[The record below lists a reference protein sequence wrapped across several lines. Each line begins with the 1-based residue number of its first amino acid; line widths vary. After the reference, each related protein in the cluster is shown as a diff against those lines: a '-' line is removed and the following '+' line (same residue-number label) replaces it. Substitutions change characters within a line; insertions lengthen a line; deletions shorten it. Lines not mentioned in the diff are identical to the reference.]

1 MKIALS
7 TRERVAI
14 GAIMNRMPWGGSRPL
29 ILAQAAVYET
39 LGLSK
44 FVGDDVE
51 KLGKASTIDQT
62 IYELE
67 DGPQTD
73 VFNALLTVGGQSAEI
88 ALVCV
93 GVLRKLDP
101 ISAAGPAAPE
111 GPGKDA
117 PS

>member
-1 MKIALS
+1 MKIALC

-14 GAIMNRMPWGGSRPL
+14 GAIMNRAPWGGSRPL

-39 LGLSK
+39 LGLAK
-44 FVGDDVE
+44 FVGDDVA
-51 KLGKASTIDQT
+51 KLSSASTIDQT
-62 IYELE
+62 IFEIE
-67 DGPQTD
+67 DGLQTE
-73 VFNALLTVGGQSAEI
+73 VFNAMLTIGGQSAEI

-93 GVLRKLDP
+93 GVLKKLDP
-101 ISAAGPAAPE
+101 VSGIGAAPAE